1 MDCALWLNRKKVFSA
16 EEISENLDL
25 AALCGYFTA
34 GSLIEWL
41 DGHNGKEYAE
51 KLSFISPKDPLLKE
65 KIAEIFGG
73 QPVSYKTFGK
83 GEEVQTLA
91 KNDSTVSSGSYP
103 RFGINSSFE
112 NISSKYLNSFHFA
125 LNEFGSGVVN
135 SGYFGSYRFSS
146 YSFRSFLLNIGFSS
160 YSLSSWLYSSFWYEW
175 KWEWERIF
183 GSFWST
189 SYSYGSFAEFMS
201 SYLMKYG
208 SRFFNIGS
216 RFFNIFGSFNSSY
229 LSAIFGS
236 FNGNFGSFPESD
248 EYDRIMFECLFGCK
262 LNGYGYGIHN
272 I

>member
-16 EEISENLDL
+16 EEISGNLDL

-73 QPVSYKTFGK
+73 QPVSYKTFGE
-83 GEEVQTLA
+83 GEEVQTLV
-91 KNDSTVSSGSYP
+91 KNDNVVSSGSYP
-103 RFGINSSFE
+103 RFE
-112 NISSKYLNSFHFA
+112 NISSKYLNSSHFA
-125 LNEFGSGVVN
+125 LNEFGSAVVN
-135 SGYFGSYRFSS
+135 SRLFESYNFSS
-146 YSFRSFLLNIGFSS
+146 YSFKSFLLNIGFNS
-160 YSLSSWLYSSFWYEW
+160 YSFSSWLNSSFWYEW
-175 KWEWERIF
+175 EWEWIF
-183 GSFWST
+183 GSFGFT
-189 SYSYGSFAEFMS
+189 SYSYNSFREFMS

-216 RFFNIFGSFNSSY
+216 RFFGSFNSSY

-236 FNGNFGSFPESD
+236 FNRDFGSFPESD

>member
-41 DGHNGKEYAE
+41 NGHNGEEYAE

-73 QPVSYKTFGK
+73 QPVSYKTFGN
-83 GEEVQTLA
+83 GEEVQTLT
-91 KNDSTVSSGSYP
+91 KNDNAVSSGSYP

-112 NISSKYLNSFHFA
+112 NISSKNLNSFHFA

-135 SGYFGSYRFSS
+135 SRLFGSYNLSS
-146 YSFRSFLLNIGFSS
+146 YSFKSFLLNIGFNS
-160 YSLSSWLYSSFWYEW
+160 YSVSSWLYSSFWYEW
-175 KWEWERIF
+175 EWEWERIF
-183 GSFWST
+183 GSFGFT
-189 SYSYGSFAEFMS
+189 SYSYSSFREFMS
-201 SYLMKYG
+201 IWQMKYG
-208 SRFFNIGS
+208 SRFY
-216 RFFNIFGSFNSSY
+216 NIFGSFNSSY

-236 FNGNFGSFPESD
+236 FRGGFGSFPEID